1 MAEVRVDIVSDF
13 KERGFK
19 KAQSATDRLEKSFKR
34 LGKQIASVFAARQLI
49 RFTRDSVQAF
59 AAEEKAIKSLS
70 FSLQNLGLA
79 FEGANIEK
87 YLKQTERTT
96 SVAAGELRPAF
107 QQLVGA
113 TLDVSKAQDLLNTAL
128 NISAVSG
135 KDLSSVTNALSRAY
149 LNDVG
154 ALGKLNIGLTGA
166 QLKTMSF
173 AEVQDELNKKF
184 GGAASKQAETYA
196 GKIAAL
202 DNAFNNARETIGEK
216 FIRALENVAEGD
228 FDKVL
233 DGIANAAD
241 KVGDA
246 FIRIS
251 YTQRALKA
259 ALSGNFSQIAK
270 LQEQMDLELAGGFGV
285 RGRVPAG
292 VLAKQ
297 TAEQRKLLKQAE
309 AARKKAEAEAKKREA
324 LEKARKRAN
333 TIFDMENIQI
343 VAALQGKIDGEQR
356 TRLVTLLAL
365 NTENYKAAEKLA
377 DVVVRLNEPAL
388 RNLGVMIEAGD
399 SVDDLIKKLITSQAK
414 LAALQLT
421 AEDFPELDNPFEEW
435 ENSLEKILEML
446 MKILAMNTTQ
456 KMQFTPLPPRP
467 KTGYG
472 SGFSDIE
479 WMRMLQQME
488 KVGIAYDPGNFG
500 EAGLSGALGSS
511 STTNAPTTVVVNVA
525 GNVTTESDLVKRIA
539 DEFYQYQKSGSQILF
554 RGTGL

>member
-19 KAQSATDRLEKSFKR
+19 RAQSATDKLEKSFKR
-34 LGKQIASVFAARQLI
+34 LGKQIVSVFAARQLI

-59 AAEEKAIKSLS
+59 AAEDKAIRTLA
-70 FSLQNLGLA
+70 FSLENLGLA
-79 FEGANIEK
+79 YQGVNIEK
-87 YLKQTERTT
+87 YLKDTERAT
-96 SVAAGELRPAF
+96 SVAAGEMRPAF
-107 QQLVGA
+107 QQLVNA
-113 TLDVSKAQDLLNTAL
+113 TLDVSKAQELLNTAI

-184 GGAASKQAETYA
+184 GGAATKQAETYA

-233 DGIANAAD
+233 DGIATAAD
-241 KVGDA
+241 KIGDA

-285 RGRVPAG
+285 RGRVPAS

-377 DVVVRLNEPAL
+377 DIVIRLNEPAL
-388 RNLGVMIEAGD
+388 ANLGVLIKSGD
-399 SVDDLIKKLITSQAK
+399 TIDDLMKKLITSQAK

-435 ENSLEKILEML
+435 EDSLDRILKMLLELMNMTTKNKI
-446 MKILAMNTTQ
+446 Q
-456 KMQFTPLPPRP
+456 YTPLPPRP
-467 KTGYG
+467 KTGVG
-472 SGFSDIE
+472 SGASDVE
-479 WMRMLQQME
+479 WMRIMQQMQ
-488 KVGIAYDPGNFG
+488 KAGIPYNPENWG
-500 EAGLSGALGSS
+500 ESGLSAAVGSS
-511 STTNAPTTVVVNVA
+511 ATTNAPTNVNVYVS
-525 GNVTTESDLVKRIA
+525 GNVTTENDLVARIA
-539 DEFYQYQKSGSQILF
+539 EQFYQQQKSGKQIVF
-554 RGTGL
+554 SSTGL